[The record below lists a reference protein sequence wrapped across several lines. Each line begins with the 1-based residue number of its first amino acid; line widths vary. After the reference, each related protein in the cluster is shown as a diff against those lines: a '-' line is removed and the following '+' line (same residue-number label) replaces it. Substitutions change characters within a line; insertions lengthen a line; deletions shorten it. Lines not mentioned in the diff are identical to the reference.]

1 MDDDINTNMMKGL
14 YLCLGPVTWIF
25 LNTIE
30 VVNEA
35 FVQRAED
42 FAGRYQI
49 TSGKK
54 YFFNRAFCIE
64 EQYFHTF
71 CGLEGYFF
79 FKYLGI
85 MFTDGGKDIAFANYS
100 PMWRI
105 HRKIAAKA
113 LR

>member
-1 MDDDINTNMMKGL
+1 MDDDINTNMRKGL

-54 YFFNRAFCIE
+54 YFF
-64 EQYFHTF
+64 
-71 CGLEGYFF
+71 
-79 FKYLGI
+79 
-85 MFTDGGKDIAFANYS
+85 
-100 PMWRI
+100 
-105 HRKIAAKA
+105 
-113 LR
+113 

>member
-71 CGLEGYFF
+71 CVLEGYFF
-79 FKYLGI
+79 FSNI
-85 MFTDGGKDIAFANYS
+85 
-100 PMWRI
+100 
-105 HRKIAAKA
+105 
-113 LR
+113 

>member
-1 MDDDINTNMMKGL
+1 MDDDINTNMRKGL

-49 TSGKK
+49 TSGKNIFLTELFVLK
-54 YFFNRAFCIE
+54 SNIFILSVFLKGIFFQIFR
-64 EQYFHTF
+64 
-71 CGLEGYFF
+71 
-79 FKYLGI
+79 
-85 MFTDGGKDIAFANYS
+85 NYV
-100 PMWRI
+100 
-105 HRKIAAKA
+105 H
-113 LR
+113 

>member
-54 YFFNRAFCIE
+54 YFLTELFVLKSNIFILSV
-64 EQYFHTF
+64 FLK
-71 CGLEGYFF
+71 GVF